1 MKQIGA
7 RLGGILSAIAVSV
20 GAATA
25 ADAPG
30 GKVNE
35 SAEKALRG
43 LAAAMQ
49 SAKTMSCE
57 LTFVMTTESEG
68 VKQEASTTY
77 TLAAEKPNKLAL
89 RHKGG
94 RVGNT
99 VVSDGGKIFVYIGPT
114 RLYDQK
120 PAPSSFDDLFQSGG
134 PMAGSMLFIDSLLRS
149 DVYGAIME
157 GVNKVEYAGVEK
169 MGGQECQRLRF
180 SQDQMDWDLWITTGE
195 KPVVVRVQMDM
206 SKGFEAM
213 SSQMPGMKPMKMTA
227 VNTFQ
232 NWQLGGALPNDAFV
246 FSPPEGARKF
256 EPGAGGAMGDAAE
269 EDPLTLIGRK
279 APPVDLPLLDG
290 GNLRMPDAKLSNTVV
305 VLDFWA
311 TWCGPCVRSLPILA
325 KVAADYAGKGVAFY
339 AVNQQEQPDRIKDF
353 LKKHDIACAVALD
366 EAGNA
371 GTLYKLSRIPQTVLI
386 GKDGAVKAVHTGLL
400 PDLDKRLRAELDD
413 LLAGKDLPPAR
424 P

>member
-1 MKQIGA
+1 MKRIGV
-7 RLGGILSAIAVSV
+7 RLGAAFSVIAMSV
-20 GAATA
+20 GVATA

-30 GKVNE
+30 SRINE

-49 SAKTMSCE
+49 AAKTLSCE
-57 LTFVMTTESEG
+57 LTLVTTTESEG
-68 VKQEASTTY
+68 VKQEVSTTY

-89 RHKGG
+89 RHKTG
-94 RVGNT
+94 REGNT
-99 VVSDGGKIFVYIGPT
+99 VVSDGEKMFVYIGPT

-120 PAPSSFDDLFQSGG
+120 PAPASLDDLFQSGG

-157 GVNKVEYAGVEK
+157 GVNKAEYVGTEK
-169 MGGQECQRLRF
+169 LGGQECQRLRF

-206 SKGFEAM
+206 SKGFAVM
-213 SSQMPGMKPMKMTA
+213 SSQMPGMKSMKMTA

-232 NWQLGGALPNDAFV
+232 NWQLGGASAGDAFV
-246 FSPPEGARKF
+246 FTPPAGARKF
-256 EPGAGGAMGDAAE
+256 ESGSAGATGDAE
-269 EDPLTLIGRK
+269 EDPLALIGRK

-353 LKKHDIACAVALD
+353 LEKHDIACTVALD

-386 GKDGAVKAVHTGLL
+386 GKDGAVKTVHIGMIL
-400 PDLDKRLRAELDD
+400 DLDKRLRAELDD
-413 LLAGKDLPPAR
+413 LIAGKDLPPAR